1 MSDAYTPEFL
11 GHVDLKA
18 VRDGAGIE
26 SWPPPLDSLHI
37 STDELIHA
45 RLAPDC
51 IVENMFY
58 SNLAQLVAAGGTGKT
73 TLFIYIAVHIIL
85 GIPLFGNAIKKPGRV
100 LFLTAEDSREMCL
113 GRLRKIMDALD
124 LSDKHRDKVMT
135 DFLILDTVGEE
146 RQLVF
151 SDSGNVRAT
160 ATANQI
166 IDACQDENL
175 AMIAFDPLIAFGASE
190 SFVNDNEQAIAT
202 ACRRI
207 IKQLNVCILLIHH
220 TGQAV
225 ARGKI
230 KDAYAGRGG
239 TALPD
244 AARMVLNL
252 HPWEKGDK
260 GNKPP
265 ITLTVHPDNQVLVLS
280 QPKLSY
286 AAIPPAIWL
295 AREGFHFEWA
305 KETPLTRNPEVEAR
319 ERADQL
325 ERFLLSELNKDKR
338 YTKTL
343 LREGS
348 LGKLDMT
355 RKELDQALSEL
366 VVSNRVINK
375 ELSKEER
382 QGSRKTYLYPTEF
395 LQTDG
400 GVN

>member
-1 MSDAYTPEFL
+1 MYDLPE
-11 GHVDLKA
+11 VTDLKL
-18 VRDGAGIE
+18 VENEIGIE

-37 STDELIHA
+37 SNDELIHA

-85 GIPLFGNAIKKPGRV
+85 GKPLFGNAIKKSGSV

-113 GRLRKIMDALD
+113 GRLRKIMDALK
-124 LSDKHRDKVMT
+124 LSEKQRDKVMT
-135 DFLILDTVGEE
+135 GFLILDTVGED
-146 RQLVF
+146 RKLVF
-151 SDSGNVRAT
+151 SDGGNVCMTKT
-160 ATANQI
+160 ADQI
-166 IDACQDENL
+166 INVCSNNNI

-207 IKQLNVCILLIHH
+207 IRQLNVCVLLIHH
-220 TGQAV
+220 TGQAA
-225 ARGKI
+225 ARSKT

-260 GNKPP
+260 GSKPP
-265 ITLTVHPDNQVLVLS
+265 NTLTIHPDNSVLVLS

-286 AAIPPAIWL
+286 AAPPPTIWL
-295 AREGFHFEWA
+295 ARDGFNFEWA
-305 KETPLTRNPEVEAR
+305 KETSLTQNPEVEAR
-319 ERADQL
+319 ARADQL
-325 ERFLLSELNKDKR
+325 ERFLLSELNNEKR
-338 YTKTL
+338 YTKTQL
-343 LREGS
+343 IEGT
-348 LGKLDMT
+348 LAKLDMT
-355 RKELDQALSEL
+355 RNEFNQALTELEVNHRLIDKELP
-366 VVSNRVINK
+366 
-375 ELSKEER
+375 KEER
-382 QGSRKTYLYPTEF
+382 KGGRQTYLYPTEF
-395 LQTDG
+395 IKTDG